1 MFFSKLDLM
10 SAFHQL
16 ELTPKSRSIT
26 NFQTEIG
33 IKRFTRLNFG
43 VNSVQEEL
51 QNALREVLRDID
63 AFL

>member
-16 ELTPKSRSIT
+16 ELIPESRSIT
-26 NFQTEIG
+26 TFQTETG

-43 VNSVQEEL
+43 VNK
-51 QNALREVLRDID
+51 IKC
-63 AFL
+63 